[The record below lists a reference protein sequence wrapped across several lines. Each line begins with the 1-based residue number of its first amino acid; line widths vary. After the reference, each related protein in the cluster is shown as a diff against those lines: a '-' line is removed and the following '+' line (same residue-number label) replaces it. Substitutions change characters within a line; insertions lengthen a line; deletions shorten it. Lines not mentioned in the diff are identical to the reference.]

1 MIVNWTIDGQKIKVS
16 ESKLIIQKNRNKL
29 EKWKQTKFRDY
40 KKHNYIVVTYNKHPD
55 F

>member
-29 EKWKQTKFRDY
+29 DNTSTLW
-40 KKHNYIVVTYNKHPD
+40 
-55 F
+55 